1 MYYLLSSLLEK
12 SIGKLKRKKRI
23 MKNLSVGRNVG
34 IVPEKDILK
43 TAKTDCVELLDG
55 MPQFDFDWNR
65 LKKLFASYMVV

>member
-1 MYYLLSSLLEK
+1 
-12 SIGKLKRKKRI
+12 